1 MQNTLSP
8 IGKIA
13 TALRQLQLELLD
25 ASVSVRHEERE
36 DIVINANYPSCWE
49 IDGTVVRQTKVMV
62 PSGDG
67 TTVAGGCFI
76 GGSLRQHSRGSV
88 SIDSIS
94 VGNGGVFVGGNNSGS
109 ISVGP
114 GSVSVGR
121 GGVVVRGNN
130 TGCISTA
137 ADRTVINAGGRRI
150 VVDNGQVS
158 IDGKKVEDDSIT
170 AVGQASTTN
179 EAKPTAPDRLE
190 IIVPLSYRGSLEI
203 NNPGGGDV
211 NVDAWQGAYFIVAMS
226 GNGDLKT
233 GILSDIVTVDLN
245 SSGNGDIEIAS
256 LSAEGLIGVLSG
268 SGDLEIDELN
278 ADKFTLRQSGSG
290 EATISSGYLR
300 SGMVYNSGSGDTTM
314 RGRFGAVSKHNTGS
328 GDIKIRVRE

>member
-36 DIVINANYPSCWE
+36 DISVSANYPSCWE

-76 GGSLRQHSRGSV
+76 GGSVRQHSRGSV

-94 VGNGGVFVGGNNSGS
+94 VGNGAVFVGGNNS
-109 ISVGP
+109 
-114 GSVSVGR
+114 
-121 GGVVVRGNN
+121 
-130 TGCISTA
+130 GCISTA

-150 VVDNGQVS
+150 VVENGEVS

-170 AVGQASTTN
+170 AAGQAATAR

-256 LSAEGLIGVLSG
+256 LSAEGLIGFLSG

-278 ADKFTLRQSGSG
+278 ADKFMLRQSGSG
-290 EATISSGYLR
+290 NATINSGYLR

-314 RGRFGAVSKHNTGS
+314 RGRFGAVSKRNTGS
-328 GDIKIRVRE
+328 GDIKIRVST

>member
-1 MQNTLSP
+1 MQINTISRV
-8 IGKIA
+8 GNIA
-13 TALRQLQLELLD
+13 TALRQLQVELLD

-62 PSGDG
+62 PSGDSAK
-67 TTVAGGCFI
+67 VVGGCFI
-76 GGSLRQHSRGSV
+76 GGVTQHSRGIV

-109 ISVGP
+109 ISVGH
-114 GSVSVGR
+114 
-121 GGVVVRGNN
+121 GGVHVGGRN
-130 TGCISTA
+130 TGCISTS
-137 ADRTVINAGGRRI
+137 ADRTEINAGGRRI
-150 VVDNGQVS
+150 VVENGEVS
-158 IDGKKVEDDSIT
+158 IDGKKVEDDGKGAADQAAT
-170 AVGQASTTN
+170 AS
-179 EAKPTAPDRLE
+179 EAKPSAPDRLE

-278 ADKFTLRQSGSG
+278 ADKFILRQSGSG
-290 EATISSGYLR
+290 DTTISSGYLR

-314 RGRFGAVSKHNTGS
+314 RGCFGAVSKHNTGS
-328 GDIKIRVRE
+328 GDIKIRVRK

>member
-1 MQNTLSP
+1 MQINTISRV
-8 IGKIA
+8 GNIA
-13 TALRQLQLELLD
+13 TALRRLQLELLD
-25 ASVSVRHEERE
+25 AAVNVRHEERE

-49 IDGTVVRQTKVMV
+49 IDGTVVRQTMVMV
-62 PSGDG
+62 PSGDS
-67 TTVAGGCFI
+67 TAVAGGCFV
-76 GGSLRQHSRGSV
+76 GGSVRQHSRGSA
-88 SIDSIS
+88 SIGNIS
-94 VGNGGVFVGGNNSGS
+94 VGNGGVFVGGDNSGS
-109 ISVGP
+109 ISVG
-114 GSVSVGR
+114 R
-121 GGVVVRGNN
+121 GGVHVGGRNS
-130 TGCISTA
+130 GCISTS
-137 ADRTVINAGGRRI
+137 ADRTEINAGGRRI